1 MIIGDVVEC
10 IVAMP
15 NQLFYS
21 TGIPVSLW
29 ILRKGKTDQS
39 QNKVLFIDAR
49 KMGYMIDRKVRELS
63 EDDIRTIAD
72 TYQNWR
78 QGKKYENIQG
88 FCKVMTLEEISE
100 QDYILTPGRYVGI
113 EEQECDGEPCND
125 KMERLSFEL
134 YELFEE
140 SHNLENNI
148 LRNLEIL
155 GYGR

>member
-15 NQLFYS
+15 GQLFYS

-29 ILRKGKTDQS
+29 ILRKGKTEQS

-49 KMGYMIDRKVRELS
+49 KLGHMIDRKVRELS
-63 EDDIRTIAD
+63 EVDIRKIAD

-78 QGKKYENIQG
+78 QGKEYEDIQG
-88 FCKVMTLEEISE
+88 FCKEATIKEIDG

-113 EEQECDGEPCND
+113 EEQEDDGESFED
-125 KMERLSFEL
+125 KMKRLTSEL
-134 YELFEE
+134 SGMFKESVELQEKIKKRLGAMGYE
-140 SHNLENNI
+140 I
-148 LRNLEIL
+148 
-155 GYGR
+155 